1 VKHSTNL
8 LIEASSDVVGNVL
21 ADLGT
26 YPHWNDL
33 VQAAELTS
41 GTANTENSPSWKTT
55 LRAQVG
61 PLARSKQLRFVRTVD
76 ETDAAAVRTIR
87 FVRQELDGREHAAW
101 VMETV
106 IEPDGTT
113 SSHVTLGL
121 SYSGGLWMPALGN
134 VLGGAIERATAKLPA
149 YVASLS

>member
-1 VKHSTNL
+1 MKQTANL
-8 LIEASSDVVGNVL
+8 QVGASASMVSDVL

-33 VQAAELTS
+33 VQEATP
-41 GTANTENSPSWKTT
+41 TEPSDERPAWITT

-76 ETDAAAVRTIR
+76 KTDADMRQIR
-87 FVRQELDGREHAAW
+87 FERMELDGREHAAW
-101 VMETV
+101 VMETSV
-106 IEPDGTT
+106 RASGPD
-113 SSHVTLGL
+113 SCEVSLEL

-134 VLGGAIERATAKLPA
+134 VLGGAIERSTSRLPA
-149 YVASLS
+149 YVDSLG